1 MLGCSRSAGLRP
13 GTSASSCSGSSGAA
27 WRTRTCGGELRSAP
41 WAAASPE
48 GSAAAAGCCS
58 SSPSSAVCAASRP
71 LSRRHLQQ
79 HQRPGARGVACD
91 AYGRGGRGSGG
102 SSDPNY
108 YELLGLEPDCD
119 EEDIKTAFRRRAK
132 ELHPDVNKED
142 GATESF
148 VRLSRAYE
156 VLSDPEARRQYDIQT
171 STRRFNFFRDVVETA
186 FRRRAKELH
195 PDVNKEDGATESF
208 VRLSRAYEVLSDPEA
223 RRQYDIQTSTR
234 RFNFFRDVV
243 EDEDDVRRSPFKWS
257 QVSRRQGGSSGLRP
271 DDDDAEDSEGAED
284 SDDDEEDEKDEKSQQ
299 AGEGEGEGEEDEQGP
314 GWQRRRSP
322 EEFLEDLAR
331 AMGGAGSLRDF
342 QSGRLDPW
350 GTSSSDSWFR
360 QVERQTHSPYGPYR
374 QGYGSSR
381 DDDDGGGA
389 LGREWDPSRRT
400 PGWTPP
406 GRGSEWDHP
415 RRQWDEED
423 RRGGGPG
430 RQGGGGGGGG
440 DFRRPFKI

>member
-1 MLGCSRSAGLRP
+1 MLGPVATRSGARP
-13 GTSASSCSGSSGAA
+13 GLGATTCSGWGGAT
-27 WRTRTCGGELRSAP
+27 WRPHAGSVELRHT
-41 WAAASPE
+41 AAAVPPSSE
-48 GSAAAAGCCS
+48 GGGAGCSTSGGACAAARAPRG
-58 SSPSSAVCAASRP
+58 PRQ
-71 LSRRHLQQ
+71 RQQ
-79 HQRPGARGVACD
+79 QQPAARGVACA
-91 AYGRGGRGSGG
+91 AYGRGRGSGGG

-108 YELLGLEPDCD
+108 YELLGLDPDCD

-156 VLSDPEARRQYDIQT
+156 VLSDPEARRTYDIQHG
-171 STRRFNFFRDVVETA
+171 TRRFNFFRDVA
-186 FRRRAKELH
+186 
-195 PDVNKEDGATESF
+195 
-208 VRLSRAYEVLSDPEA
+208 
-223 RRQYDIQTSTR
+223 
-234 RFNFFRDVV
+234 
-243 EDEDDVRRSPFKWS
+243 EDEDEVRRSPFKWS
-257 QVSRRQGGSSGLRP
+257 QVDRRQGGGSGLRP
-271 DDDDAEDSEGAED
+271 DDDSEDAVGRDE
-284 SDDDEEDEKDEKSQQ
+284 DEEDEDE
-299 AGEGEGEGEEDEQGP
+299 EEDEQGP
-314 GWQRRRSP
+314 GWQRQRSP

-331 AMGGAGSLRDF
+331 VMGGGAGSLRNF

-360 QVERQTHSPYGPYR
+360 QVERQTQSPYGPHR

-381 DDDDGGGA
+381 DDDDDGGLG
-389 LGREWDPSRRT
+389 GREWDPSRRT

-440 DFRRPFKI
+440 GDFRRPFKI

>member
-119 EEDIKTAFRRRAK
+119 EEDIK
-132 ELHPDVNKED
+132 
-142 GATESF
+142 
-148 VRLSRAYE
+148 
-156 VLSDPEARRQYDIQT
+156 
-171 STRRFNFFRDVVETA
+171 TA